1 MNKGH
6 QKSEGFGRGSP
17 SHIIGVDKSLICM
30 RQAYT
35 LSTMAATKNQRNR
48 NGAGRRQKTIVK
60 KSYELG
66 EIPGIDIAV
75 IIRKRGGR
83 DGYLTYTSTEDESFP
98 PTMAEIVSGDLSAQ
112 YILLR
117 QRYRKSCGLLLRCCS
132 HMTSRRQI
140 ARLA

>member
-1 MNKGH
+1 
-6 QKSEGFGRGSP
+6 
-17 SHIIGVDKSLICM
+17 
-30 RQAYT
+30 
-35 LSTMAATKNQRNR
+35 MAATKNQRNR

-132 HMTSRRQI
+132 HMTSRRQM